1 MACHA
6 VQMWSLSG
14 LVAAFLDLTIA
25 YLLLCASSAAYIA
38 SKFLGFFGLNLPCP
52 CDGMFINVHS
62 RSLCFNRL
70 LIDFPIQ
77 KLSDVHLSV
86 RQKFPFSNSAS
97 PRKYDAS
104 VSGDNGGFGIIELEG
119 NASCSS
125 SISDSRGSAN
135 VVRREISSR
144 TGKIDVK
151 GKGVLSYRPKTRLCS
166 RKGTGSHGRSSS
178 LLSCDSASN
187 EEVLDSKRGLHINK
201 NKRGSW
207 CSERGSL
214 LTDNS
219 GNHNLEYD
227 KVPKMMRGRL
237 RTISR
242 DEIYLSSDED
252 KNVKESVVSGE
263 ERQYDQLEVQ
273 SCGGYEKNKIRVL
286 EQALERER
294 VTRASLYIELEKERR
309 ASASAADEAMAMI
322 LRLQEEKASIEMEAR
337 QYQRIIEEKSAY
349 DDEEMDIIQEILMRR
364 EKEKLFLE
372 KEVETYREMVFR
384 GNEQSTG
391 DCSDGDDATQMFSP
405 PNHPNDDPFLFQDQL
420 AASSE
425 EKVKVENK
433 SVHDDLVS
441 QFKSKPTSGIESP
454 FQPYDEQSC
463 FESLNDSNEN
473 SDASLH
479 SSFGT
484 MDLQEKVKSPG
495 KNIQLT
501 PTAIPCHTKGHV
513 MMQKLNQGH
522 KLAHKVIK
530 ICYETEKS
538 DLNYNPTL
546 KQQEKDAPLGYCSS
560 TDPTLGQIPHD
571 VHVIG
576 DGINLRRE
584 ATADKGDQ
592 LTASSSSKVR
602 EMDSV
607 QSGAAPER
615 KNESFVKKISLDLPS
630 CLPPISRRSS
640 LSLRRSSMS
649 SLDNEM
655 LKIDS
660 EIVQLEERLKRV
672 QEGKEKL
679 NFSFEN
685 QETKPLQLKILEDI
699 AQQIQE
705 IRYLNE
711 PQKAARQASLPLLN
725 SKDLSKR
732 RRSRSVSSG
741 FRRSSEG

>member
-52 CDGMFINVHS
+52 CDGMFINAHT
-62 RSLCFNRL
+62 RSLCINRL

-86 RQKFPFSNSAS
+86 RQKFPFSNSVS

-125 SISDSRGSAN
+125 SISDSRRSAD
-135 VVRREISSR
+135 VARREISSR

-151 GKGVLSYRPKTRLCS
+151 GKGVLSYRPKIRLRG
-166 RKGTGSHGRSSS
+166 RKGAGGHGRSSS
-178 LLSCDSASN
+178 ILSYDSASN
-187 EEVLDSKRGLHINK
+187 EEVLDSQPRLNLNK

-207 CSERGSL
+207 CSGLGSL
-214 LTDNS
+214 LTDNA
-219 GNHNLEYD
+219 GNHKFEYN
-227 KVPKMMRGRL
+227 KAPKKMKGRMRTL
-237 RTISR
+237 SR

-252 KNVKESVVSGE
+252 KNMKENELSGE

-273 SCGGYEKNKIRVL
+273 SCGGYEKHKIRVL

-294 VTRASLYIELEKERR
+294 VARASLYIELEKERR

-322 LRLQEEKASIEMEAR
+322 LRLQEEKALIEMEAR

-372 KEVETYREMVFR
+372 KEVETYREMAFR

-391 DCSDGDDATQMFSP
+391 DCSDGDNATQMFSP
-405 PNHPNDDPFLFQDQL
+405 RNDPNDDPVLFQDQL
-420 AASSE
+420 AASFD
-425 EKVKVENK
+425 EKVKMKNK
-433 SVHDDLVS
+433 GVHDVLAS
-441 QFKSKPTSGIESP
+441 QFKCKPTSGIESP

-473 SDASLH
+473 SDASIL
-479 SSFGT
+479 SFGT
-484 MDLQEKVKSPG
+484 MDLQEEVKSPG
-495 KNIQLT
+495 KNIQLP
-501 PTAIPCHTKGHV
+501 PTAIPCHTKGLEV
-513 MMQKLNQGH
+513 MQKLNQGH

-530 ICYETEKS
+530 ICCETEKS
-538 DLNYNPTL
+538 DPNYNPAL

-560 TDPTLGQIPHD
+560 TDPTLGKIPHD
-571 VHVIG
+571 VIG
-576 DGINLRRE
+576 DGINLRSE
-584 ATADKGDQ
+584 ATEDKGEQ

-602 EMDSV
+602 EKDCV

-615 KNESFVKKISLDLPS
+615 KNESSVKKRSLELPS

-649 SLDNEM
+649 SLDTEM

-660 EIVQLEERLKRV
+660 EIVQLQERLKRV

-685 QETKPLQLKILEDI
+685 RETKTLQLKILEDI

-705 IRYLNE
+705 IRHLTE
-711 PQKAARQASLPLLN
+711 PQKAARQASLPLPD
-725 SKDLSKR
+725 SKGLSKR

>member
-6 VQMWSLSG
+6 VQMWSLSC

-86 RQKFPFSNSAS
+86 RQKFPFSNSVS
-97 PRKYDAS
+97 PKKYDAS
-104 VSGDNGGFGIIELEG
+104 VSGDKGGFGIIELEG

-125 SISDSRGSAN
+125 SISDSRRSAY
-135 VVRREISSR
+135 VARREISSR
-144 TGKIDVK
+144 TGKIDMK
-151 GKGVLSYRPKTRLCS
+151 GKGVLSYRPKIQLRS
-166 RKGTGSHGRSSS
+166 RKGAGGHGRSSS
-178 LLSCDSASN
+178 LLSYDSASN
-187 EEVLDSKRGLHINK
+187 EEVLDSQHRLYINK
-201 NKRGSW
+201 IKRGSW
-207 CSERGSL
+207 CSGLGSL
-214 LTDNS
+214 LTDNA
-219 GNHNLEYD
+219 GNHKPEYN
-227 KVPKMMRGRL
+227 KAPRKMKGRL
-237 RTISR
+237 RTLSR

-252 KNVKESVVSGE
+252 KNMKENVLSGE

-294 VTRASLYIELEKERR
+294 VARASLYIELEKERG
-309 ASASAADEAMAMI
+309 ASGSAADEAMAMI
-322 LRLQEEKASIEMEAR
+322 FRLQEEKASIEMEAR

-372 KEVETYREMVFR
+372 KEVETYREMIFR

-391 DCSDGDDATQMFSP
+391 DCSDGDEATQMFSP
-405 PNHPNDDPFLFQDQL
+405 RNDPSDDPVLFQDQL
-420 AASSE
+420 AASSD
-425 EKVKVENK
+425 EKVKMKNK
-433 SVHDDLVS
+433 GVHDVLAS
-441 QFKSKPTSGIESP
+441 QFKCKPTSGMESP

-463 FESLNDSNEN
+463 FESLNDSNEY
-473 SDASLH
+473 SDASVH
-479 SSFGT
+479 CSFGT
-484 MDLQEKVKSPG
+484 MDLQEEVKSPG

-501 PTAIPCHTKGHV
+501 PTAIPCHTKGLE

-560 TDPTLGQIPHD
+560 TDPTLGKIPHD
-571 VHVIG
+571 VIG
-576 DGINLRRE
+576 DGINLRSE
-584 ATADKGDQ
+584 ATEDKGEQ

-602 EMDSV
+602 EIDCV

-615 KNESFVKKISLDLPS
+615 KNESSVKKSNLELPS

-640 LSLRRSSMS
+640 QSLRRSSMS
-649 SLDNEM
+649 SLDTEM
-655 LKIDS
+655 LKINS
-660 EIVQLEERLKRV
+660 EIVQLQERLKRV
-672 QEGKEKL
+672 HEGKEKL

-685 QETKPLQLKILEDI
+685 RETKSLQLKLLEDI

-705 IRYLNE
+705 ICRLTQ
-711 PQKAARQASLPLLN
+711 PQKAARQASLPLPD
-725 SKDLSKR
+725 SKGLSKR

>member
-25 YLLLCASSAAYIA
+25 YLLLCASSAAYVA

-86 RQKFPFSNSAS
+86 RQKFPFSNSVS
-97 PRKYDAS
+97 PRNYDASS
-104 VSGDNGGFGIIELEG
+104 VSGDTGGYGIIELEG

-125 SISDSRGSAN
+125 SISDSRGSAD

-144 TGKIDVK
+144 TGKIDMK
-151 GKGVLSYRPKTRLCS
+151 GKGVLSYRPKIRLRG
-166 RKGTGSHGRSSS
+166 RKGAGGHEKSSS
-178 LLSCDSASN
+178 LLSYDSADCSGH
-187 EEVLDSKRGLHINK
+187 EEVLDSQRRLHFNK

-207 CSERGSL
+207 CSGHGSL
-214 LTDNS
+214 LTDNA

-227 KVPKMMRGRL
+227 KAPKKMRGRL
-237 RTISR
+237 RTLSR
-242 DEIYLSSDED
+242 DEMYLSSDED
-252 KNVKESVVSGE
+252 KHIKESMLSGE
-263 ERQYDQLEVQ
+263 EQQYDQLEVQ
-273 SCGGYEKNKIRVL
+273 SCGGYENNKIKVL

-294 VTRASLYIELEKERR
+294 VARASLYIELEKERR

-322 LRLQEEKASIEMEAR
+322 LRLQEEKAFIEMEAR
-337 QYQRIIEEKSAY
+337 QYQRVIEEKSAY

-372 KEVETYREMVFR
+372 KEVETYREIVFR
-384 GNEQSTG
+384 RNEQSTG
-391 DCSDGDDATQMFSP
+391 DCSDGNDAAQMFSP
-405 PNHPNDDPFLFQDQL
+405 LNDPNDDPVLFQDQL
-420 AASSE
+420 AASSDD
-425 EKVKVENK
+425 KVKMENK
-433 SVHDDLVS
+433 CVHDVVS
-441 QFKSKPTSGIESP
+441 QFKCKYAIGVESP

-473 SDASLH
+473 SDVSVR
-479 SSFGT
+479 SSFGK
-484 MDLQEKVKSPG
+484 MDLQEEVKSPG

-501 PTAIPCHTKGHV
+501 PSAIPCYTKELEQ
-513 MMQKLNQGH
+513 MQKLNQGH
-522 KLAHKVIK
+522 KLAHRVIK
-530 ICYETEKS
+530 ICCETEKS

-546 KQQEKDAPLGYCSS
+546 KQQEKDASLGCCSS
-560 TDPTLGQIPHD
+560 CDPTLDKIPHD

-576 DGINLRRE
+576 DGIILHSK
-584 ATADKGDQ
+584 ATADKSEQ

-602 EMDSV
+602 EME
-607 QSGAAPER
+607 PER
-615 KNESFVKKISLDLPS
+615 KNESFVKKNSLELPS
-630 CLPPISRRSS
+630 CLPPISRRGSQ
-640 LSLRRSSMS
+640 SLRRSSMS
-649 SLDNEM
+649 SLDTEM

-660 EIVQLEERLKRV
+660 EIVQLQERLKLV

-679 NFSFEN
+679 SFSLEKR
-685 QETKPLQLKILEDI
+685 ETKSLQLKILEDI

-705 IRYLNE
+705 IRRLTE
-711 PQKAARQASLPLLN
+711 PQKAARQASLPLPN
-725 SKDLSKR
+725 SKGLSKR

-741 FRRSSEG
+741 FQRSSEG